1 MSFNHENGYEAVKF
15 DAGPVSGMP
24 AVSGY
29 LLRFTVEY
37 SAPPWNPTWGDIA
50 PTFRNVVGKV
60 EVGDKRIRLGTAT
73 PERPFIICPHKYPEN
88 STILFELLLST
99 PQIESLERLRAGGS
113 LDFALKLSGE
123 RSVGYT
129 HTREDTTVNFRVEQ
143 SKWVDVL
150 QQMGYGIFLL
160 CEIPIELGKDGK
172 FREAWAALDRARK
185 LVYSGNFNSV
195 VVECRIALE
204 AAFKTVGLTERV
216 RSAAKKRSDDPMAM
230 TKRERLLD
238 LVGVVQH
245 ACQLSVHVD
254 DAIQVVE
261 YSRDE
266 ALLIYGATAA
276 SISDIAAGESRKH
289 ELVMDDSETR

>member
-15 DAGPVSGMP
+15 EAGPVSGMP

-37 SAPPWNPTWGDIA
+37 SAPPWNPKWGDIA

-60 EVGDKRIRLGTAT
+60 EVGGKRIRLGTAT
-73 PERPFIICPHKYPEN
+73 PEMPLVVCPHEYPQN
-88 STILFELLLST
+88 SAILFELLLST
-99 PQIESLERLRAGGS
+99 PQVEGLERLRAGGP
-113 LDFALKLSGE
+113 LDFALQLSGE

-129 HTREDTTVNFRVEQ
+129 HTREDTVVHFLVEQ
-143 SKWVDVL
+143 SKWIEVL
-150 QQMGYGIFLL
+150 RQMGYGVFLL

-172 FREAWAALDRARK
+172 FREAWTALARARK
-185 LVYSGNFNSV
+185 LAYSGDFNNV
-195 VVECRIALE
+195 VAACRIALE
-204 AAFKTVGLTERV
+204 AAFKTAGLTERV

-238 LVGVVQH
+238 LVGVVRH

-276 SISDIAAGESRKH
+276 SISDIAAGESRKR
-289 ELVMDDSETR
+289 ELAMDDR

>member
-1 MSFNHENGYEAVKF
+1 MSFQHENGHDAINF
-15 DAGPVSGMP
+15 GAGPISGMP

-37 SAPPWNPTWGDIA
+37 SAPPWNPKWGDVA

-73 PERPFIICPHKYPEN
+73 PEMPLVVCPHKYPQN
-88 STILFELLLST
+88 SAILFELLLST
-99 PQIESLERLRAGGS
+99 QQVEGLERLRAGGP
-113 LDFALKLSGE
+113 LDFSLQLSGE

-129 HTREDTTVNFRVEQ
+129 HSREHTVVHFRVEQ
-143 SKWVDVL
+143 SKWIDVL
-150 QQMGYGIFLL
+150 RDMGYGVFLL
-160 CEIPIELGKDGK
+160 CEISIELGDDGK
-172 FREAWAALDRARK
+172 FREAWTALSRSRQ
-185 LVYSGNFNSV
+185 LLYGGHFNNV
-195 VVECRIALE
+195 VAECRIALE
-204 AAFKTVGLTERV
+204 AAFETVGLAERV
-216 RSAAKKRSDDPMAM
+216 SSAAKKRAYDPMAM

-238 LVGVVQH
+238 LVGVVRH
-245 ACQLSVHVD
+245 AAQLSVHVD

-276 SISDIAAGESRKH
+276 SISDIAAGESRKR
-289 ELVMDDSETR
+289 ELTMDDQ